1 VECPH
6 ARGFGCVMGRFFE
19 AVLRSLAAFLV
30 TPLLFLAALAIAYW
44 IPAPR
49 QAAIIVR
56 LPGESGA
63 QCQIG
68 HRSRWWVVAD
78 AMAGVLTV
86 AALDLL
92 VDAF

>member
-1 VECPH
+1 MS
-6 ARGFGCVMGRFFE
+6 ARKEDLAVLMGRFFK
-19 AVLRSLAAFLV
+19 AFLRSVAALLM

-49 QAAIIVR
+49 QAATIAR
-56 LPGESGA
+56 LPGGEWRAMSDRR
-63 QCQIG
+63 
-68 HRSRWWVVAD
+68 RSRWWVVVD
-78 AMAGVLTV
+78 AVAGVLAV

>member
-1 VECPH
+1 
-6 ARGFGCVMGRFFE
+6 MGRFFQ

-44 IPAPR
+44 IPASR
-49 QAAIIVR
+49 QAAIIAR
-56 LPGESGA
+56 LPGGSGA

-68 HRSRWWVVAD
+68 RRSRWWVVAD
-78 AMAGVLTV
+78 AMAGVLIV